1 MNLMESKELRESVI
15 NRTEVLDRV
24 KQLIFLPNT
33 EHATT
38 RMVATYYGVDISTVQ
53 MIITRNRMEL
63 DSDGIF
69 LSSKENLL
77 TNNLLVKTKRGGF
90 DILDDNGSMIDTGS
104 NKGILLF
111 TRRAIL
117 RVGMLLRDSEVAKE
131 VRTYL
136 LNVEHDIQEKAPEI
150 IDGITEEINEEQ
162 KLLMNIGIAFASG
175 DNTQILLAT
184 KAHHNYVVALKDK
197 RIKKVED
204 EKEMIITNALTISES
219 RKIIK
224 AIVTNIAAKT
234 KRCYPEVW
242 NEMYRKLNYQ
252 LSININGRN
261 GKGSKLDKLNDEE
274 MLACERMCRSW
285 AMDLGLDLEKI
296 LKLK

>member
-33 EHATT
+33 EYATT
-38 RMVATYYGVDISTVQ
+38 RMVADYYSV
-53 MIITRNRMEL
+53 NMEAIKSIVFNNDNEL
-63 DSDGIF
+63 TSDGM
-69 LSSKENLL
+69 LRL
-77 TNNLLVKTKRGGF
+77 TGKRTK
-90 DILDDNGSMIDTGS
+90 DILVSCDLQPTNFRGYFEAGDERFS
-104 NKGILLF
+104 NKQNLLF

-136 LNVEHDIQEKAPEI
+136 LNVEHDTQEKAPEI

-184 KAHHNYVVALKDK
+184 QAHHNYVVALKDK